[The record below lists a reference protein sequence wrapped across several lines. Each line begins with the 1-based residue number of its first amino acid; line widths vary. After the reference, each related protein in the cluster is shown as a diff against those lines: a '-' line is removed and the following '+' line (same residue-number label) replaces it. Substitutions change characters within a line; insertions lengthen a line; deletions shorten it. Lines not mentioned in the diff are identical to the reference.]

1 MAVNGSKKC
10 GILYVVKYNLNRY
23 MMCSGFYFNTE
34 IKKGVGVL
42 AKRPLRPDKSGTHRI
57 VYESNRKKLLKTE
70 TVCGICHRPVDK
82 SLKYPDPMS
91 PVIDHIIPVAK
102 GGHPSS
108 IDNLQLAHWCCNR
121 QKSDKLFVEKQR
133 KDNTIAT
140 NRNLAWSCDWLSYRA
155 K

>member
-1 MAVNGSKKC
+1 M
-10 GILYVVKYNLNRY
+10 
-23 MMCSGFYFNTE
+23 
-34 IKKGVGVL
+34 

-57 VYESNRKKLLKTE
+57 VYESNRKKLLKTQ
-70 TVCGICHRPVDK
+70 TLCGICHRPVDK

-108 IDNLQLAHWCCNR
+108 IENLQLAHWCCNR
-121 QKSDKLFVEKQR
+121 QKSDKLFVETQR
-133 KDNTIAT
+133 KDTVVAT
-140 NRNLAWSCDWLSYRA
+140 NRNLAWSCDWLSYRS